1 MLLKIYL
8 SLAVTNHPHSEDFLG
23 NAYLLT
29 RYGIRGVC
37 ERACEE
43 KRHSLPG
50 SGSIWLERRGL
61 TAWCARLWL
70 NLVRA

>member
-1 MLLKIYL
+1 MLLKIHL
-8 SLAVTNHPHSEDFLG
+8 SLAVTNHPHSEDFLD
-23 NAYLLT
+23 NANLLT

-50 SGSIWLERRGL
+50 SGSIWLERRVE
-61 TAWCARLWL
+61 ARFAGLWL
-70 NLVRA
+70 TMIRA